1 MLLDM
6 FPRLAGGTDR
16 LRRSK
21 KSRLASPVSSDALTL
36 PEFRNWRARFCPNS
50 VSFQLDERNV
60 EEDKTVVI
68 SRGPLS

>member
-21 KSRLASPVSSDALTL
+21 KSRLASPVSS
-36 PEFRNWRARFCPNS
+36 
-50 VSFQLDERNV
+50 
-60 EEDKTVVI
+60 
-68 SRGPLS
+68 